1 MPNWVRNR
9 VIAEDPAKL
18 KELLLNEKGE
28 VDFNKVIPMPQ
39 DLMISAGSNSYQ
51 MPTAKVFVDYHKKQL
66 EDQAIIDKELDKLF
80 DESLTQREFLRKVL
94 TTHIALQVISNV
106 KGWDRNSKD
115 FNSNVEQ
122 FVAGYYNFQKY
133 GYTDW
138 YEWSRKEWGTKWNA
152 SNTQDCGDVI
162 EFETAW
168 CMPYKVFEA
177 LAVKLDMPVRVQYA
191 DEDLGSNCGLVDFVA
206 NPDTNEVDCF
216 ELLGESVEL
225 ANDTWGY
232 GSITVFDEETGDW
245 IEDIDDERVIKANK
259 DYFEMQ
265 QKTNALMTAT
275 DVANSYEVVQ

>member
-9 VIAEDPAKL
+9 VIAENPAKL
-18 KELLLNEKGE
+18 KELLLNEKGD

-39 DLMISAGSNSYQ
+39 DLMINAGSNSYQ

-80 DESLTQREFLRKVL
+80 DESLTQQEFLRKVL

-106 KGWDRNSKD
+106 KGWNRDSKD

-216 ELLGESVEL
+216 EILGESVEL

-232 GSITVFDEETGDW
+232 GSITVYDEETGDW
-245 IEDIDDERVIKANK
+245 IEDIDDERVVEANK
-259 DYFEMQ
+259 NYFEMQ
-265 QKTNALMTAT
+265 QKTNVLMTAT

>member
-9 VIAEDPAKL
+9 VIAENPAKL

-51 MPTAKVFVDYHKKQL
+51 MPTARVFVDYHKKQL